1 MVARVRKR
9 KVKWREI
16 SPAQFAAIIGK
27 TVETVR
33 GYCLKIYRGNYRVLD
48 ELSNVHGLI
57 SVFRYPDRWG
67 MRVRDPKK

>member
-1 MVARVRKR
+1 MVERVKKR
-9 KVKWREI
+9 KIPGREI
-16 SPAQFAAIIGK
+16 SPVQFAAIIGK

-48 ELSNVHGLI
+48 ELSNAYGLI
-57 SVFRYPDRWG
+57 SVFRYPGRWG